1 MKCLEVFDRCKIN
14 KPFSKELKIYSEKYL
29 KSILKE
35 LEEIE
40 EYEKCHFLNSF
51 IKERFNHKKNYLNGS
66 HLHNDMQTISL

>member
-51 IKERFNHKKNYLNGS
+51 IKEDLV
-66 HLHNDMQTISL
+66 